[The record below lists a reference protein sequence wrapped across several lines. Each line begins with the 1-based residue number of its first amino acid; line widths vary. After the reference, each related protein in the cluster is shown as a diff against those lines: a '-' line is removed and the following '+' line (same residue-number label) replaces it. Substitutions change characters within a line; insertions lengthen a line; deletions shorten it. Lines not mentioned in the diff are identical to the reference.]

1 MSIPLPLSLSI
12 PRITYLYLSF
22 FYSSVIHFSL
32 FLYIYLC
39 LSLFFFFFSFF
50 FSVFFSVLSY
60 LLTQGSI
67 EEVHFEITRSDF
79 EQGCSTLFERSL
91 APVSRLLSDLGETSK
106 IFCGGISRVNER
118 RKSVFSP
125 GGSILINDDATFLIP
140 LFFLSYLQKCRRQT

>member
-1 MSIPLPLSLSI
+1 MSIPLPLSLSLSLASLI
-12 PRITYLYLSF
+12 CVSPSFTLPLFISLSF
-22 FYSSVIHFSL
+22 FISIFVSL
-32 FLYIYLC
+32 
-39 LSLFFFFFSFF
+39 FFSFF

-67 EEVHFEITRSDF
+67 EEVHFEITRLDF

-91 APVSRLLSDLGETSK
+91 APVSRLLSDLGEASK

-118 RKSVFSP
+118 RKSLFSL